1 MMMLAV
7 MMVGLTVSC
16 PREEARRCEVGASG
30 PHSRPRSSV
39 VVTGSHRVVASVFRG
54 FYRGTPV
61 VFSSTKLIHEFG
73 VHLRS
78 VHRDVPC
85 APAVGRCVRPSR
97 LGGRWCV
104 DLQTGIAG
112 GDYTCFWLFRV
123 RVPAGVDLG
132 VP

>member
-1 MMMLAV
+1 MGSGHYGDLA
-7 MMVGLTVSC
+7 GSWLW
-16 PREEARRCEVGASG
+16 ERRCEVGASG

-78 VHRDVPC
+78 SISSGR
-85 APAVGRCVRPSR
+85 AVCPRCWSLCQTVTSWRTLVCGLTDRYSR
-97 LGGRWCV
+97 W
-104 DLQTGIAG
+104 
-112 GDYTCFWLFRV
+112 
-123 RVPAGVDLG
+123 
-132 VP
+132 